1 VALFSLAVGQRLVW
15 RLTTHAD
22 VRFTG
27 EGPRAIDSL
36 LQRGVLGWIFPE
48 VPGPSAHLAPLW
60 PALVAGL
67 TRITGLHPERA
78 GQLAALTA
86 LGLTATLLP
95 VLARR
100 LGFPARVGWV
110 AGLWLALCP
119 LYTHS
124 ELFDFVTQPPAGLAL
139 LVLAAALPWQRSG
152 GGIGWPEV
160 PAWGLALGGAALL
173 EPIVA
178 CTAGLALIQIVLRD
192 ATSRSLWRV
201 VCLGLI
207 AGLVISP
214 WLVRN
219 RTQLGGWVPIRGN
232 FGLEF
237 ALGNQPGADGTAV
250 RTATAD
256 LHPFT
261 NPAAAQRVVE
271 VGELAYSREVGRNAW
286 QWAVSHPADFGELCL
301 QRARLYW
308 FPPPRLLGSGRLS
321 AWPRAMLLWSCTLAV
336 GWQLWRGLR
345 DWPQRRTGLA
355 IFCLVPSLPHLLT
368 HIELRYRQPIWAFEL
383 LLLALTLDGLWQ
395 MAAARG
401 APPPDSQ
408 PGL

>member
-1 VALFSLAVGQRLVW
+1 MALFALAVGQRLVW
-15 RLTTHAD
+15 LLTTHAD

-48 VPGPSAHLAPLW
+48 VPGPSAHLAPFW

-67 TRITGLHPERA
+67 TRVTGLHPERA

-100 LGFPARVGWV
+100 LGFPPRVGWV

-119 LYTHS
+119 VYTHS
-124 ELFDFVTQPPAGLAL
+124 DLFEYFTQPPAGLAL

-178 CTAGLALIQIVLRD
+178 CTAGLALVQIVLRD
-192 ATSRSLWRV
+192 ASSRSLWRL

-207 AGLVISP
+207 AGLVAQEIDTVSA
-214 WLVRN
+214 L
-219 RTQLGGWVPIRGN
+219 RTGVFLHGLAGDRAAERTGQHALCASDVLAELPAIMRGWER
-232 FGLEF
+232 
-237 ALGNQPGADGTAV
+237 QH
-250 RTATAD
+250 RTA
-256 LHPFT
+256 
-261 NPAAAQRVVE
+261 
-271 VGELAYSREVGRNAW
+271 
-286 QWAVSHPADFGELCL
+286 
-301 QRARLYW
+301 
-308 FPPPRLLGSGRLS
+308 
-321 AWPRAMLLWSCTLAV
+321 
-336 GWQLWRGLR
+336 
-345 DWPQRRTGLA
+345 
-355 IFCLVPSLPHLLT
+355 
-368 HIELRYRQPIWAFEL
+368 
-383 LLLALTLDGLWQ
+383 
-395 MAAARG
+395 
-401 APPPDSQ
+401 
-408 PGL
+408 